1 MRGFAALLALAAA
14 GAAAAQAPAPGQRQ
28 VKINVSPAGQA
39 VLKRYLGT
47 PDPAVARQLQQ
58 LRDAGRQVAALADA
72 PRLDLVRLQALL
84 RQQEATEAAIR
95 RRGND
100 RTIAMLRELSEADR
114 LSFVRSFRAGQA
126 MAKPPAGK

>member
-1 MRGFAALLALAAA
+1 M
-14 GAAAAQAPAPGQRQ
+14 
-28 VKINVSPAGQA
+28 
-39 VLKRYLGT
+39 LKRYLGT
-47 PDPAVARQLQQ
+47 PDPAVAQQLQQ
-58 LRDAGRQVAALADA
+58 LRDAGRQVAALAEA